1 MTRKYLD
8 VLKDSLEK
16 KEEILRMLSYKNA
29 EQMSLLKEEE
39 FLPEKIEKTVE
50 EKSALIEKLLKLDE
64 GFQTLYDKVKEE
76 INGKKEIY
84 KDQIRQLQD
93 LIVKITDM
101 SVAVQAEEARNKRL
115 FDAKIKKERQV
126 VRLGRNQSNVS
137 KNYYKN
143 MNRTNIME
151 PQFLDSKK

>member
-50 EKSALIEKLLKLDE
+50 EKSVLIEKLLKLDE

-84 KDQIRQLQD
+84 KEQIRQLQD

-143 MNRTNIME
+143 MNRSNFME
-151 PQFLDSKK
+151 PRFLDSKK

>member
-101 SVAVQAEEARNKRL
+101 SVALQAEEARNKRL

-143 MNRTNIME
+143 MNRT
-151 PQFLDSKK
+151 DRKSVV

>member
-1 MTRKYLD
+1 
-8 VLKDSLEK
+8 
-16 KEEILRMLSYKNA
+16 MLSYKNA

-93 LIVKITDM
+93 LIVK
-101 SVAVQAEEARNKRL
+101 
-115 FDAKIKKERQV
+115 
-126 VRLGRNQSNVS
+126 
-137 KNYYKN
+137 
-143 MNRTNIME
+143 TNIME
-151 PQFLDSKK
+151 PRFLDSKK

>member
-1 MTRKYLD
+1 
-8 VLKDSLEK
+8 
-16 KEEILRMLSYKNA
+16 MLSYKNA

-143 MNRTNIME
+143 MNRTNIMK
-151 PQFLDSKK
+151 PRFLDSKK

>member
-16 KEEILRMLSYKNA
+16 KEEILQMLSYKNA
-29 EQMSLLKEEE
+29 EQMSLLKEEG

-50 EKSALIEKLLKLDE
+50 EKSVLIEKLLKLDE
-64 GFQTLYDKVKEE
+64 GFQTLYDKVKDELD
-76 INGKKEIY
+76 GKKEIY
-84 KDQIRQLQD
+84 KEQIRQLQD

-115 FDAKIKKERQV
+115 FDTKIKKERQV
-126 VRLGRNQSNVS
+126 VRLGRSQSNVS

-143 MNRTNIME
+143 MNQSNIME
-151 PQFLDSKK
+151 PRFLDSKK